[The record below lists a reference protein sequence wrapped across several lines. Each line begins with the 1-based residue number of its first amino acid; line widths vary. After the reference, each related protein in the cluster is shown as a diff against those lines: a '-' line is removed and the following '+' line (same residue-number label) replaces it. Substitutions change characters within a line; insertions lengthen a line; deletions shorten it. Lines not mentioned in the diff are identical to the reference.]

1 MILLNVDVGE
11 VKQII
16 SKIKE
21 KNSMNRHA
29 NLDVFSA
36 KFINSIKLEQIFDS
50 GEEKGHGEMNRLI
63 INQGTIASNKESNI
77 SYKDSCINMN
87 KYKEELSKADEYY
100 SKGNY
105 EKAKNYYEKGL
116 KLIEELKKILE
127 GKEVEIIEQDLNYCE
142 KRIKYCDG
150 KLRQRRQSADQA
162 LRDAKTQRNL
172 NSITENYNTKTSRPN
187 SKNGQIALEKLKA
200 KEIKFGQKKNNI
212 ITENN
217 VINYNHPVIIQNNYV
232 FKGEYK
238 KSWTKEINTDN
249 YSKRDNYIQK
259 IFNRLPSCETKI
271 KEKKMRRNEA
281 KN

>member
-1 MILLNVDVGE
+1 M
-11 VKQII
+11 
-16 SKIKE
+16 
-21 KNSMNRHA
+21 
-29 NLDVFSA
+29 
-36 KFINSIKLEQIFDS
+36 
-50 GEEKGHGEMNRLI
+50 
-63 INQGTIASNKESNI
+63 
-77 SYKDSCINMN
+77 
-87 KYKEELSKADEYY
+87 
-100 SKGNY
+100 
-105 EKAKNYYEKGL
+105 
-116 KLIEELKKILE
+116 KKILE

-217 VINYNHPVIIQNNYV
+217 VFNYNHPVIIQNNYV

-249 YSKRDNYIQK
+249 YSKRDYRQK
-259 IFNRLPSCETKI
+259 IFNRLETKI
-271 KEKKMRRNEA
+271 KEKKNGKKLLHSTVYRTLS
-281 KN
+281 